1 MVATSRFNAHDK
13 GYNTTDYFSNQLN
26 EWTGYAYHT
35 QDETRTDNLELTS
48 KYDLNVGKHRMNALV
63 GNSYQYYTYERF
75 YANNY
80 NFPTDFY
87 QWHNLGLGQAL
98 KDGKAGMGSDKN
110 ENTLIGFF
118 ARVSYAFDNKYN
130 LLVSVRQEGSSKFG
144 DNNNGVLSLLHL
156 WDGPSVMKD
165 LWRVLP
171 G

>member
-1 MVATSRFNAHDK
+1 MT
-13 GYNTTDYFSNQLN
+13 
-26 EWTGYAYHT
+26 W
-35 QDETRTDNLELTS
+35 
-48 KYDLNVGKHRMNALV
+48 NVGKHRMNALV
-63 GNSYQYYTYERF
+63 GYSYQYYAYERF
-75 YANNY
+75 MPITIIS
-80 NFPTDFY
+80 PTDFY

-130 LLVSVRQEGSSKFG
+130 LLVSVRQEGGRPSSATIT
-144 DNNNGVLSLLHL
+144 NGVLSLLHL

-165 LWRVLP
+165 LWRALP